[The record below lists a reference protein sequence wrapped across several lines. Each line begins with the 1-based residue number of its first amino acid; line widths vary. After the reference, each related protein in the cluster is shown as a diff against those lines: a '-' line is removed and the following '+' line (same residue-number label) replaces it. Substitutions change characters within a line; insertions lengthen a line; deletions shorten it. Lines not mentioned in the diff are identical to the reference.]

1 MLNLLLDIKYL
12 IPRVILWIALFVAAL
27 SDTIRH
33 RNVKRRG
40 HQLQRGVLF
49 VIGAFIVQD
58 ILLLAYAA
66 QKRAED
72 PAAQRIYLA
81 YIFFTDFAD
90 SSFIVSAICTTG
102 VAQLDSPSWISC
114 STCVLQLA
122 A

>member
-12 IPRVILWIALFVAAL
+12 IPRVIIWTGLAVATLA
-27 SDTIRH
+27 DTIRH
-33 RNVKRRG
+33 RHVKRRG

-58 ILLLAYAA
+58 VLLLAYAA

-72 PAAQRIYLA
+72 STAQNIYLA

-90 SSFIVSAICTTG
+90 ASFIVSIPPGWC
-102 VAQLDSPSWISC
+102 
-114 STCVLQLA
+114 
-122 A
+122 